1 MVLTPTPIHS
11 PTPLRSV
18 IQLLHSFS
26 FFTMG
31 IVADFSPHSF
41 FCHANKEFCTRT
53 ISDSAACTTLLL
65 ILWVDARKPW
75 PHGAACDWLRSAQHG
90 RTRRRGQGLASRA
103 QSEPCTSTV
112 GARKSR
118 GYGIQRECPL
128 SSLSMG
134 ALCLTQARLAQG
146 AVPLPQ
152 GQWRQSPS
160 AFFTTCHLNLYR
172 AQNTG
177 YMLLSETW
185 IVFAWHLWEIAPGCV
200 MEENN
205 EMTTVLKM
213 YFNCLSAHICLAETV
228 TQQFCDK

>member
-1 MVLTPTPIHS
+1 MVLTPPTLIHP

-31 IVADFSPHSF
+31 IIADLSPRSFS
-41 FCHANKEFCTRT
+41 CHANKDFCTWT

-75 PHGAACDWLRSAQHG
+75 PHGAACDWLWLALHG
-90 RTRRRGQGLASRA
+90 RMRHQGQGLASRA
-103 QSEPCTSTV
+103 QSEPCTSSV

-118 GYGIQRECPL
+118 GYGIQRQRPL

-134 ALCLTQARLAQG
+134 ALCLTQAWLTQG
-146 AVPLPQ
+146 AVSLPQ

-160 AFFTTCHLNLYR
+160 AFFTTCHLNL
-172 AQNTG
+172 
-177 YMLLSETW
+177 
-185 IVFAWHLWEIAPGCV
+185 
-200 MEENN
+200 
-205 EMTTVLKM
+205 
-213 YFNCLSAHICLAETV
+213 
-228 TQQFCDK
+228 